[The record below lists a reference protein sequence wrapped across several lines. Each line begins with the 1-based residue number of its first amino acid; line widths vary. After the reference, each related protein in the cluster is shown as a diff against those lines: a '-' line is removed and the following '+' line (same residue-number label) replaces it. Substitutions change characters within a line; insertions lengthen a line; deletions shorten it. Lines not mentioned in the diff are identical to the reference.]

1 MDTVSNMLTM
11 IKNASAVERPA
22 ISVPYTNLK
31 YEVAKILAAK
41 GFVEKVEKKSRKLL
55 KSALVRPCLE
65 ITLKYENGMP
75 AMAGFKKISKPG
87 QRIYLPYS
95 KIRKVKQGYGI
106 GIISTSKGV
115 MAASDARRKKI
126 GGEMMCEVW

>member
-11 IKNASAVERPA
+11 IKNASAVERPT

-31 YEVAKILAAK
+31 YEVAKILVGK
-41 GFVEKVEKKSRKLL
+41 GFVEKVEKKSRKIQ
-55 KSALVRPCLE
+55 KSVKTQPCLE

-75 AMAGFKKISKPG
+75 AMGGFKKISKPG
-87 QRIYLPYS
+87 QRMYLPYS

-106 GIISTSKGV
+106 GIISTSKGL
-115 MAASDARRKKI
+115 MTGSDARRKKI
-126 GGEMMCEVW
+126 GGELMCEVW